1 MVSSASEL
9 AAQVKGRSDEEI
21 LEDILDQP
29 GVDAV
34 LDGVFRGMAEAF
46 LPKAAQ
52 GQAAVIQY
60 DITVPAG
67 LMSYQLDV
75 KDGVCSLTRGT
86 EKSPRVTLGLS
97 LADFLRLV
105 TGDLD
110 GMQAFMSGKLK
121 LSGDLMFSQTIQ
133 TWFGRPN

>member
-21 LEDILDQP
+21 LEEIRDQP
-29 GVDAV
+29 GVDAI

-46 LPKAAQ
+46 LPKAAE

-67 LMSYQLDV
+67 LMSYQLEV
-75 KDGVCSLTRGT
+75 KDGICSLTRGT

-105 TGDLD
+105 TGNLD

-121 LSGDLMFSQTIQ
+121 LSGDLMFSQTVQ